1 MSRIAVVGN
10 VAVDRVR
17 GGPPRAGGGVYYA
30 ARAAAHVGAD
40 LVVVTRC
47 APADRAVALAPL
59 DAFGFPVIS
68 VDATET
74 TAFSFHYEG
83 EHRVMNV
90 DAVGEPWTVDDVRGW
105 AAAALDGVE
114 WIQIAGLL
122 RSHFPPEVVAELAR
136 GGRRLLLDAQGTLR
150 CARVGPLRRD
160 DEIDRE
166 ALRHLAMLKL
176 NEDEA
181 RILAGGLEPE
191 HLRALGVEE
200 TLLTLGSRGALVVT
214 NDEVAEVAARPAAAG
229 ADPTGA
235 GDSFSLVYLD
245 GRARGLEPRAA
256 AERASAAVA
265 ELLGG
270 R

>member
-1 MSRIAVVGN
+1 MTRIAVVGN
-10 VAVDRVR
+10 LAVDRVD

-30 ARAAAHVGAD
+30 ARAASHVGAD

-47 APADRAVALAPL
+47 ARGDRAVALEPL
-59 DAFGFPVIS
+59 EAFGFPVTS
-68 VDATET
+68 SDATET

-90 DAVGEPWTVDDVRGW
+90 DAVGEPWTVEDVRGW

-122 RSHFPPEVVAELAR
+122 RSHFATPVLAELA
-136 GGRRLLLDAQGTLR
+136 GGGHRLLLDAQGSLR
-150 CARVGPLRRD
+150 HAAVGPLRRD
-160 DEIDRE
+160 DDVDRG
-166 ALRHLAMLKL
+166 ALAQLAVLKL

-181 RILAGGLEPE
+181 RILVGGLEPE
-191 HLRALGVEE
+191 RLRALGADE
-200 TLLTLGSRGALVVT
+200 TLLTLGARGALVIT
-214 NDEVAEVAARPAAAG
+214 GEDVAEIPARPARG
-229 ADPTGA
+229 AVDPTGA
-235 GDSFSLVYLD
+235 GDSFSVVYLD
-245 GRARGLEPRAA
+245 GRARGLEPRVA

-265 ELLGG
+265 ELIGG

>member
-10 VAVDRVR
+10 LAVDRVS
-17 GGPPRAGGGVYYA
+17 GGQPRAGGGVYYA

-47 APADRAVALAPL
+47 APEDRAVALEPL
-59 DAFGFPVIS
+59 EAFGVPVAS
-68 VDATET
+68 VEATET

-90 DAVGEPWTVDDVRGW
+90 DAVGEPWTVEDVRGW
-105 AAAALDGVE
+105 AAAALGGAE
-114 WIQIAGLL
+114 WIQVAGLL

-136 GGRRLLLDAQGTLR
+136 NGRRLLLDAQGSLR
-150 CARVGPLRRD
+150 CAAVGPLRRD
-160 DEIDRE
+160 DDIDRE
-166 ALRHLAMLKL
+166 ALRHLAVLKL

-191 HLRALGVEE
+191 RLRALGVEE
-200 TLLTLGSRGALVVT
+200 TLLTMGSQGALVVT
-214 NDEVAEVAARPAAAG
+214 GAEVAEVPARPAG
-229 ADPTGA
+229 ADVDPTGA
-235 GDSFSLVYLD
+235 GDSFSVVYLD

-265 ELLGG
+265 ELIGA

>member
-10 VAVDRVR
+10 LAVDCVSGAR
-17 GGPPRAGGGVYYA
+17 PRAGGGVYYA
-30 ARAAAHVGAD
+30 ARAAAHIGAD

-47 APADRAVALAPL
+47 APGDRAVALAPL
-59 DAFGFPVIS
+59 RAFGFPVIS

-90 DAVGEPWTVDDVRGW
+90 DAVGDPWTVEDVRGW
-105 AAAALDGVE
+105 AATALAGVE
-114 WIQIAGLL
+114 WVQVAGLL

-136 GGRRLLLDAQGTLR
+136 GGRRLLLDAQGSLR
-150 CARVGPLRRD
+150 CAAVGPLRRD
-160 DEIDRE
+160 DDVDHE
-166 ALRHLAMLKL
+166 ALRHVTVLKL

-181 RILAGGLEPE
+181 RILAGGIEPE
-191 HLRALGVEE
+191 KLRALGVDE
-200 TLLTLGSRGALVVT
+200 TLLTLGSQGALVVT
-214 NDEVAEVAARPAAAG
+214 DEDVAEVPARPTHAAV
-229 ADPTGA
+229 DPTGA
-235 GDSFSLVYLD
+235 GDSFSVVYLD

-265 ELLGG
+265 ELIGA

>member
-1 MSRIAVVGN
+1 MVGN
-10 VAVDRVR
+10 LAVDRVS

-30 ARAAAHVGAD
+30 ARAAAHIGAD

-47 APADRAVALAPL
+47 APADRAVALEPL
-59 DAFGFPVIS
+59 EAFGLPVIS
-68 VDATET
+68 VDAAET
-74 TAFSFHYEG
+74 TAFSFHYED
-83 EHRVMNV
+83 EHRVMSV
-90 DAVGEPWTVDDVRGW
+90 DAVGDPWTADDVRGW

-114 WIQIAGLL
+114 WVQIAGLL
-122 RSHFPPEVVAELAR
+122 RSHFPREVVAELAR
-136 GGRRLLLDAQGTLR
+136 GGRRLLLDAQGSLR
-150 CARVGPLRRD
+150 CAAVGPLRRD
-160 DEIDRE
+160 GEVDRE
-166 ALRHLAMLKL
+166 MLRHIAVLKL

-181 RILAGGLEPE
+181 TILAGGLEPE
-191 HLRALGVEE
+191 RLRALGVDE

-214 NDEVAEVAARPAAAG
+214 DGDVAEVPARPAAAA